1 MIIEG
6 RTIATI
12 LIFVFTFVGYLLG
25 KDIVKEQEKEHLLKK
40 IRIVKDFTKWKKKNE
55 DEDEQERLP

>member
-6 RTIATI
+6 RTIAAI

-25 KDIVKEQEKEHLLKK
+25 KDIEKEQEKEHLSEK

-55 DEDEQERLP
+55 DENE

>member
-25 KDIVKEQEKEHLLKK
+25 KDIEKEQEKEHLSEK

-55 DEDEQERLP
+55 DENE

>member
-12 LIFVFTFVGYLLG
+12 LIYIFTFVGYLLG
-25 KDIVKEQEKEHLLKK
+25 KSIGKEQEKEHLLEKT
-40 IRIVKDFTKWKKKNE
+40 IIVKDFIKWI
-55 DEDEQERLP
+55 QENKQ